1 MNRTN
6 VAVAIDGPSGAG
18 KSTIS
23 KRIAQDMGFIYVDTG
38 ALYRAVGLYIWK
50 NKISFTDTGRIISL
64 LPDIKVSLAYTEG
77 GQRVFLNGEDV
88 TNSIRTPEISMYAS
102 AVSAIPEVRGA
113 LFHLQRELAAHNN
126 VIMDGRDIGTVVLPD
141 ATVKI
146 FLTATAEDRAKRRY
160 LELLQKGV
168 ATSFDEVLKDMK
180 TRDQNDSSRDVAP
193 LKPAEDALLVDT
205 TGNTFEESVAKISQ
219 MIKEKLSNAL

>member
-88 TNSIRTPEISMYAS
+88 TNSIRTLRFPCMLRPFRPSPRSEGSFSPA
-102 AVSAIPEVRGA
+102 AGARG
-113 LFHLQRELAAHNN
+113 
-126 VIMDGRDIGTVVLPD
+126 
-141 ATVKI
+141 
-146 FLTATAEDRAKRRY
+146 
-160 LELLQKGV
+160 
-168 ATSFDEVLKDMK
+168 S
-180 TRDQNDSSRDVAP
+180 
-193 LKPAEDALLVDT
+193 
-205 TGNTFEESVAKISQ
+205 
-219 MIKEKLSNAL
+219 